1 MLDIFGILN
10 LLAPKADIIFLHT
23 TESFTQY
30 FTVCIQCIIQ
40 LSWQAILADCIGN

>member
-30 FTVCIQCIIQ
+30 FTVCIQCYNTTG
-40 LSWQAILADCIGN
+40 LAGNLG